1 MVDEEDL
8 KHWRDAGHVARRTL
22 DGIKGEIIAGKHWNE
37 VIDSA
42 ERFIRRH
49 GGKPAFPVTI
59 SVNDMAAHYT
69 TNSQLTPPAG
79 AIDWNSG
86 VELEEMIFQKGDL
99 VKLDVGVHIKGAI
112 ADNALT
118 VEVGGGGNHTEQI
131 HAAEEARDAAIEK
144 MHPGTPWHEV
154 GAAAEQ
160 VAKDAGFEPIRNLC
174 GHQLERWDL
183 HAGTSIPSY
192 ACGSNNPGFKGS
204 PEIGGI
210 YAIEPFNTTGG
221 SGMVENVPPVDSSN
235 ILRVTGDV
243 RIRKALAKGKLKPLG
258 ATMARYIEERY
269 STLPFAERWAYPLLE
284 KPFPE
289 EDEESLRRK
298 WDALV
303 KKLTSIRFVEVY
315 AALCDAD
322 GGNVGQFEHTVLVTE
337 GGPELLTVH

>member
-1 MVDEEDL
+1 MVEEEDL
-8 KHWRDAGHVARRTL
+8 KQWRDAGHVARRTL
-22 DGIKGEIIAGKHWNE
+22 DGIKGEITAGKHWNE

-49 GGKPAFPVTI
+49 GGHAAFPVTI

-69 TNSQLTPPAG
+69 TNSLLEPPEG
-79 AIDWNSG
+79 FEG
-86 VELEEMIFQKGDL
+86 EMIFEKGDL
-99 VKLDVGVHIKGAI
+99 VKLDIGVHIKGAI

-131 HAAEEARDAAIEK
+131 RAAEEARDAAVEK
-144 MHPGTPWHEV
+144 MHPGTPWHKI

-174 GHQLERWDL
+174 GHQLERWNL

-204 PEIGGI
+204 CEIGGI

-221 SGMVENVPPVDSSN
+221 SGMVENVPPSNSSN

-243 RIRKALAKGKLKPLG
+243 KIRKALAKGKLKPLG
-258 ATMARYIEERY
+258 ATMARYSRIATAPSLSQRGGHTRY
-269 STLPFAERWAYPLLE
+269 WRNRSPRRTQNRCGVSGTHWSRNSLIFVSWRSTPRCATL
-284 KPFPE
+284 
-289 EDEESLRRK
+289 
-298 WDALV
+298 
-303 KKLTSIRFVEVY
+303 
-315 AALCDAD
+315 
-322 GGNVGQFEHTVLVTE
+322 TE
-337 GGPELLTVH
+337 GTSDSSSTRCS